1 MSLCLHA
8 VIYVS
13 MSTLQHNN
21 PVDMSQ
27 VSTRLNILNIRYL
40 HLSLSN
46 HKTTMELSTS
56 DIECLFRVPFNSS
69 ALYYIE
75 IYGLYLNTMMFKAE
89 SLLARVSTKSKTK
102 IT

>member
-1 MSLCLHA
+1 
-8 VIYVS
+8 
-13 MSTLQHNN
+13 
-21 PVDMSQ
+21 
-27 VSTRLNILNIRYL
+27 
-40 HLSLSN
+40 
-46 HKTTMELSTS
+46 MELSTS